1 MDEKK
6 VGFNNKKVSRRKA
19 LSTAAKVAIGAVVAG
34 VVAGVGGYYAGSLTA
49 APATTVTETRTVT
62 AAATTV
68 RETVTATVTAPA
80 TTVTRTVTVGPPPTA
95 PVTIT
100 LACDAGHNY
109 LPWFDP
115 KEAPEGGH
123 YGQNQ
128 APKIKEVLGIDIVGE
143 EVDPGTEFSIYMA
156 DLTGP
161 GKYNIIVYFP
171 TYNGDILGGGWA
183 VPLDE
188 YIEKYHINLDDLPPV
203 YRYLYCS
210 WGGRTYA
217 LPYDGDFHALYYRK
231 DIFADPDIR
240 RKFKDKYGRDLEP
253 PKTYDEYLQVA
264 EFFTGW
270 DWDGDGEE
278 EYGTV
283 EDFKDLT
290 WGIFFDR
297 FASLGGLWF
306 DEEMNP
312 LVPNDAAVKALEDLV
327 EITEYMPP
335 GFLEFGALEVFD
347 CMTKGITA
355 MTLTWPDVGPRAGS
369 GEFPVKG
376 DQVGTALV
384 PGYVVG
390 GKLLRYSW
398 TGVGRVMIITVN
410 TPEEK
415 REAAF
420 RVLKWMWDTSVYWVP
435 SGLNG
440 EDPFAYSHTSP
451 GALPHWKRANP
462 AWSEEGILDYMRAA
476 AENFAHGY
484 PDLYLPG
491 AAQYTDILSRYIM
504 MAVRGEIS
512 PRDAISRTVEEWRS
526 VTKDLG
532 EEKQK
537 TLWKQQ
543 IIEYKRAGIWPK

>member
-1 MDEKK
+1 MKK
-6 VGFNNKKVSRRKA
+6 RISRREA
-19 LSTAAKVAIGAVVAG
+19 ISTAAKVAVGVVVAG
-34 VVAGVGGYYAGSLTA
+34 VVGGVGGYYAGSTVA
-49 APATTVTETRTVT
+49 APATVTVTETKTAAAITETKTVT
-62 AAATTV
+62 AAAS
-68 RETVTATVTAPA
+68 TVTVP
-80 TTVTRTVTVGPPPTA
+80 TTVTQTVTKTVGV
-95 PVTIT
+95 PVGRVELS

-115 KEAPEGGH
+115 AEAPEGGH

-128 APKIKEVLGIDIVGE
+128 APKIADALGIDITGE

-183 VPLDE
+183 VPLDP
-188 YIEKYHINLDDLPPV
+188 YIEKYKVNLDDLPPV

-210 WGGRTYA
+210 WAGKTYA

-231 DIFADPDIR
+231 DIFADSEIR
-240 RKFKDKYGRDLEP
+240 KKFRDKYGRDLEP

-264 EFFTGW
+264 EFFNGW
-270 DWDGDGEE
+270 DWDGDGEI

-312 LVPNDAAVKALEDLV
+312 LVPNEAAARALEDLV
-327 EITEYMPP
+327 KVVDYMPP
-335 GFLEFGALEVFD
+335 GVLEFGALEVFD

-390 GKLLRYSW
+390 GRLIRYSW

-410 TPEEK
+410 TPEDK

-420 RVLKWMWDTSVYWVP
+420 RVLKWMYDTSVFWVP

-440 EDPFAYSHTSP
+440 EDPFAYSHAGP
-451 GALPHWKRANP
+451 GALPHWRRANP
-462 AWSEEGILDYMRAA
+462 AWSEAGILDYMGAA

-491 AAQYTDILSRYIM
+491 AAHYTDVLSRYIM
-504 MAVRGEIS
+504 MAVKGEITA
-512 PRDAISRTVEEWRS
+512 RDAIARTVEEWRS
-526 VTKDLG
+526 ITKDLG
-532 EEKQK
+532 EDRQK

-543 IIEYKRAGIWPK
+543 ILEYKRAGIWPK

>member
-1 MDEKK
+1 MRNSEKRQDK
-6 VGFNNKKVSRRKA
+6 INRREAISKMG
-19 LSTAAKVAIGAVVAG
+19 AAAIGAGILAIAG
-34 VVAGVGGYYAGSLTA
+34 WGAAAYYATRPA
-49 APATTVTETRTVT
+49 APVTVTTTVEK
-62 AAATTV
+62 
-68 RETVTATVTAPA
+68 TVTAPA
-80 TTVTRTVTVGPPPTA
+80 TTVTTTVTAGVPS
-95 PVTIT
+95 VEIT

-115 KEAPEGGH
+115 EEAESGGH

-188 YIEKYHINLDDLPPV
+188 YIEKYHVNLNDLPPV

-210 WGGRTYA
+210 WGGKTYA

-240 RKFKDKYGRDLEP
+240 SKFKDKYGKDLEP
-253 PKTYDEYLQVA
+253 PTTYDDYLKVA

-270 DWDGDGEE
+270 DWDGDGED

-327 EITEYMPP
+327 KITEYMPP

-355 MTLTWPDVGPRAGS
+355 LTLTWPDVGPRAGS

-384 PGYVVG
+384 PGYVVN

-398 TGVGRVMIITVN
+398 TGVGRVMMISVN

-451 GALPHWKRANP
+451 GALPHWKKANP
-462 AWSEEGILDYMRAA
+462 AWSEEGILDYMKAA

-504 MAVRGEIS
+504 MAVTGEIS
-512 PRDAISRTVEEWRS
+512 AKEAIDRTVEEWRG

-537 TLWKQQ
+537 KLWKEQ
-543 IIEYKRAGIWPK
+543 IVEYKRAGIWPE